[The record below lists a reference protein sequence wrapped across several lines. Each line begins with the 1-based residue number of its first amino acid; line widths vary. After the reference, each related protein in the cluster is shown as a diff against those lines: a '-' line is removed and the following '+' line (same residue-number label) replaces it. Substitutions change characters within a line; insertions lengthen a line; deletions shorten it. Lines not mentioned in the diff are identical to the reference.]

1 MDEAIKTEDIDRSH
15 RLGKSKS
22 SINDKPCP
30 IIVKFVRY
38 STRNRI
44 YINKKKLKGTGNSVT
59 ESLTVKRINMLEKAK
74 KLIIVNFFFG
84 NEPDQLWSKKNLLFR
99 LQFYLEVF
107 SWFCFVFFYILTY
120 YFY

>member
-22 SINDKPCP
+22 SINGKPCP

-107 SWFCFVFFYILTY
+107 SWFCCFFYILTY

>member
-22 SINDKPCP
+22 SINGKPCP

-74 KLIIVNFFFG
+74 KLIIVNFFSAMSQTNYG
-84 NEPDQLWSKKNLLFR
+84 AKKIC
-99 LQFYLEVF
+99 
-107 SWFCFVFFYILTY
+107 CFDCNFT
-120 YFY
+120 

>member
-44 YINKKKLKGTGNSVT
+44 YINKKKLKGTGDG
-59 ESLTVKRINMLEKAK
+59 
-74 KLIIVNFFFG
+74 KLNRKENQYVR
-84 NEPDQLWSKKNLLFR
+84 ESKK
-99 LQFYLEVF
+99 
-107 SWFCFVFFYILTY
+107 TY
-120 YFY
+120 HS

>member
-74 KLIIVNFFFG
+74 KLVIVNFFSAMSQTNYG
-84 NEPDQLWSKKNLLFR
+84 GKKNC
-99 LQFYLEVF
+99 
-107 SWFCFVFFYILTY
+107 CFDCNFA
-120 YFY
+120 